1 MYKNEDQEIEIR
13 NTIINAAR
21 EVFSRYGFKKTTMQ
35 DIASASGKAKSSL
48 YHYFRSKEDV
58 FASVLE
64 KEVAILKDE
73 VMAAIEKED
82 SAQDKL
88 ISYFISRMRAF
99 KKLINFYSAFRDEY
113 LENFSFIQ
121 RLRKSYD
128 NYEVQMIQSLLKQGV
143 DKGDFIISDLPMTAS
158 AILTALKGMEFQWA
172 IEEDVDSIEQ
182 NIRSVVKVLF
192 YGIVRRQ

>member
-73 VMAAIEKED
+73 VIAAIEKED